1 MQHLWT
7 ASYMLQTQRLTQY
20 LSPLDTTLTKMR
32 GRRILPNL
40 ELARSNRAGSLAQYF
55 CKKAMSTGDG
65 TSTTCPVAV
74 RPPVAASI
82 LKTTMLFENWFSA
95 SRYLPLGS
103 MAKCRGSLPPVGIPP
118 AGARVRFPG
127 SMERIAMLS
136 FPRLET

>member
-1 MQHLWT
+1 MQHFQAARICCKQRT
-7 ASYMLQTQRLTQY
+7 YASLKSFICNIY
-20 LSPLDTTLTKMR
+20 KKE
-32 GRRILPNL
+32 GGRILPNL
-40 ELARSNRAGSLAQYF
+40 ELVRSSRTGSQAQSS

-74 RPPVAASI
+74 RPPVPGSI

-103 MAKCRGSLPPVGIPP
+103 IAKCRGSLPPVVIPP
-118 AGARVRFPG
+118 ADDRGRFPG